1 MRTFWVYILG
11 SHAGTLYIGVTGNLE
26 QRLAQHREGTDEG
39 FTRRYGVHRLLY
51 AEETSDVFSAIAREK
66 QLKGWTRARKVQLI
80 TTNNPAWKDLA
91 PPLSS

>member
-11 SHAGTLYIGVTGNLE
+11 SHTGTLYIGVTGNLE
-26 QRLAQHREGTDEG
+26 QRVAQHREGLEKG
-39 FTRRYGVHRLLY
+39 FTSRYGVHRLLY

-80 TTNNPAWKDLA
+80 TTNNPSWRDLA
-91 PPLSS
+91 PR